1 MKQFI
6 KFFGVDNNTK
16 ILDIGGGM
24 LNWVFINEKPQVT
37 ILNLN
42 VPSNFEHRSGN
53 LLWIKGNAL
62 DIPCQDK
69 SFDIAYANSVIEHL
83 SSFENQKIF
92 AREISRISENIYVQT
107 PNRYFFIEP
116 HLVTP
121 FTHYLPK
128 RLQRYLLR
136 NFTVWGI
143 VSRPSQE
150 DIIRFLKEVRLLTY
164 SELKILFPDCEI
176 IKERFCFLTKSFIVV
191 RKNHFL

>member
-1 MKQFI
+1 MNIHRLYLLFQKFFRPRRMKQFV

-24 LNWVFINEKPQVT
+24 LNWSFINHNEKPQVT

-42 VPSNFEHRSGN
+42 IPSNFEHRSGN

-116 HLVTP
+116 HLVAP
-121 FTHYLPK
+121 FIHYLPK

-136 NFTVWGI
+136 NIYG
-143 VSRPSQE
+143 
-150 DIIRFLKEVRLLTY
+150 
-164 SELKILFPDCEI
+164 
-176 IKERFCFLTKSFIVV
+176 
-191 RKNHFL
+191 